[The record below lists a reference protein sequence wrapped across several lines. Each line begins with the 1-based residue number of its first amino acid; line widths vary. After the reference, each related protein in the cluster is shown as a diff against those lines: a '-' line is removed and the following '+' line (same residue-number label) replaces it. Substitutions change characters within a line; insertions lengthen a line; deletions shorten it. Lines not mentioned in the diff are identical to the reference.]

1 MEILKNPYRKRFEPL
16 PGLLGIPYP
25 SVDVATPRTLIARC
39 SAAAE
44 TPLVAAPALAAQCDV
59 GEVWVKDERDR
70 MGLGSFKALGAAY
83 VIAHEAQGCDVSKT
97 TYVTAS
103 AGNHGM
109 SVAAGAR
116 AFGARAVIYIAETV
130 PEAFAERLRDKGAMV
145 IRQGATYEA
154 SMAAAS
160 RAAEDCGWRLLSD
173 SSWPGYVDVP
183 HRLME
188 GYLVLMAEIFR
199 QMPDP
204 ASHIFVQAGVGG
216 LAGAVAAIAR
226 QEWGDVPVIAVVEP
240 DAAPA
245 LKGSI
250 TAGRPV
256 ETPGP
261 VSAMGRLDCKEPSLI
276 ALNGLARD
284 ADIFATITETE
295 GHDGA
300 EMADELGLPSTPSGA
315 AGLSGLL
322 ASRPHRDVL
331 GLGTGS
337 RVLLIFSEGPEH

>member
-1 MEILKNPYRKRFEPL
+1 
-16 PGLLGIPYP
+16 
-25 SVDVATPRTLIARC
+25 
-39 SAAAE
+39 
-44 TPLVAAPALAAQCDV
+44 
-59 GEVWVKDERDR
+59 
-70 MGLGSFKALGAAY
+70 
-83 VIAHEAQGCDVSKT
+83 
-97 TYVTAS
+97 
-103 AGNHGM
+103 
-109 SVAAGAR
+109 
-116 AFGARAVIYIAETV
+116 
-130 PEAFAERLRDKGAMV
+130 MV